1 MYNERR
7 VTMKFQHLLIG
18 FYLTSLFLGGCS
30 QTTNNLYRLELERE
44 CVECNLEGVN
54 LSKEDLGV
62 KYRIPRSSKPLS
74 VPPFGL
80 EEAKPVNLTRANL
93 TKANFFQADLSGVIF
108 NKADLK
114 QANLSET
121 NLEEAKL
128 QGANLQNA
136 NLQKANLQGADLE
149 GANLKGTDL
158 RGVNFKETNLTDII
172 TDDTTIWYDT
182 NPK

>member
-1 MYNERR
+1 MNRQY
-7 VTMKFQHLLIG
+7 FLSFIYLI
-18 FYLTSLFLGGCS
+18 SLFLGSCS

-80 EEAKPVNLTRANL
+80 EEAKPVNLTKANL
-93 TKANFFQADLSGVIF
+93 TKANFSQADLSGVIF
-108 NKADLK
+108 NEANLK

-121 NLEEAKL
+121 NLQEAQLKE
-128 QGANLQNA
+128 ANLQGA
-136 NLQKANLQGADLE
+136 NLQKANLEGADLE

-172 TDDTTIWYDT
+172 TDETTIWYDT
-182 NPK
+182 NP

>member
-1 MYNERR
+1 MN
-7 VTMKFQHLLIG
+7 FQYLLIG
-18 FYLTSLFLGGCS
+18 LYLTSLFLGGCT

-44 CVECNLEGVN
+44 CVGCNLEGVN

-80 EEAKPVNLTRANL
+80 EEAKPVNLTQANL
-93 TKANFFQADLSGVIF
+93 AKANFSQADLSGVIF
-108 NKADLK
+108 NEADLK
-114 QANLSET
+114 QADLSET
-121 NLEEAKL
+121 NLQEAQLKAANL
-128 QGANLQNA
+128 QGANLQQA
-136 NLQKANLQGADLE
+136 NLEGADLE

-158 RGVNFKETNLTDII
+158 RGVNFKDTNLTDII

-182 NPK
+182 NS